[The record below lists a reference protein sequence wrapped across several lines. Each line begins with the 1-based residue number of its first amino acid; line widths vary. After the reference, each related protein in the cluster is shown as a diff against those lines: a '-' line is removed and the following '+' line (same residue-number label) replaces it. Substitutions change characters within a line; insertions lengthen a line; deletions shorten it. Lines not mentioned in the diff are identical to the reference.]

1 MVFGQP
7 GLQNRT
13 SKLPFILINTDNKRR
28 ERRKDNGKVATEK
41 KKKKKK
47 TILQGRS
54 RDEKTDIIN
63 DILYLALLLSGKL
76 SELVKPTLQ

>member
-1 MVFGQP
+1 MGKWSLGQP

-28 ERRKDNGKVATEK
+28 ERRKDNGKVATGK
-41 KKKKKK
+41 KNNKK

-63 DILYLALLLSGKL
+63 DILYLALLLSGKCYL
-76 SELVKPTLQ
+76 S

>member
-28 ERRKDNGKVATEK
+28 ERRKDNGKVATG
-41 KKKKKK
+41 KKK
-47 TILQGRS
+47 TKKQFFKDVAEMKKQTSSMTYFI
-54 RDEKTDIIN
+54 
-63 DILYLALLLSGKL
+63 
-76 SELVKPTLQ
+76 

>member
-28 ERRKDNGKVATEK
+28 ERRKDIVKAAQEK
-41 KKKKKK
+41 TKQFCK
-47 TILQGRS
+47 GHRE
-54 RDEKTDIIN
+54 DEKTDIIN
-63 DILYLALLLSGKL
+63 DILYLPWLLTGK
-76 SELVKPTLQ
+76 

>member
-41 KKKKKK
+41 KNKK

-63 DILYLALLLSGKL
+63 DILYLALLLSGKCYL
-76 SELVKPTLQ
+76 S

>member
-1 MVFGQP
+1 MGKWSLGQP

-41 KKKKKK
+41 KNKK

-63 DILYLALLLSGKL
+63 DILYLALLLSGKCYL
-76 SELVKPTLQ
+76 S

>member
-1 MVFGQP
+1 MGKWSLGQP

-41 KKKKKK
+41 KKKK
-47 TILQGRS
+47 TIFQGRS

-63 DILYLALLLSGKL
+63 DILYLALLLSGKCYL
-76 SELVKPTLQ
+76 S

>member
-41 KKKKKK
+41 NKQKKQK

-63 DILYLALLLSGKL
+63 DILYLALLLSGKCYL
-76 SELVKPTLQ
+76 S